1 MPATHEGLK
10 LDPGPQPRRRS
21 KSGCKCLL
29 WTIVVIV
36 CLIVTYFVYVIL
48 RNVTNWF
55 REPHS
60 HLFQDLTVPYKLN
73 EVVQPLVD
81 RNTTFD
87 IVATVWLRQNELEQA
102 AEGTNVTK
110 GPILVED
117 AIYTN
122 TIFRDL
128 HLKDKGVKTTV
139 NFSIPT
145 EMLYVALAVILDEFT
160 T

>member
-1 MPATHEGLK
+1 M
-10 LDPGPQPRRRS
+10 
-21 KSGCKCLL
+21 
-29 WTIVVIV
+29 
-36 CLIVTYFVYVIL
+36 
-48 RNVTNWF
+48 
-55 REPHS
+55 
-60 HLFQDLTVPYKLN
+60 PYKLN